1 MPLFSKLARDGAL
14 GGPVLINAGR
24 GGLQVEADIVRAIGE
39 GVLIGASLDVFATEP
54 LDPASPLW
62 GLDSVIITPHCAG
75 WSDPAELTRQIL
87 DQIAAFE
94 RGAPLRNVVDRATA
108 Y

>member
-1 MPLFSKLARDGAL
+1 MPLFRKLARNGAL

-24 GGLQVEADIVRAIGE
+24 GGLQVEADIVQAIEE
-39 GVLIGASLDVFATEP
+39 GVLIGASLDVFESEP
-54 LDPASPLW
+54 LDAASPLW
-62 GLDSVIITPHCAG
+62 GKDNVVITPHCAG
-75 WSDPAELTRQIL
+75 WSDPRELTRQIL

-94 RGAPLRNVVDRATA
+94 AGRPLRNVVDRAAA